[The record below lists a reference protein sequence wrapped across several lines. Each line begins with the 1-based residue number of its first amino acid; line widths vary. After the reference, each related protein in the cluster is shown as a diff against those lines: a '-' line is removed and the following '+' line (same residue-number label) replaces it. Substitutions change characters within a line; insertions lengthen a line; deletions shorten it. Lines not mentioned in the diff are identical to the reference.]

1 MSVNRFAAAALAAI
15 GAASAI
21 PIALA
26 QLDFAGLVNAFDI
39 DNGDTP
45 RGVIA
50 MVGVGGFLTIAV
62 IALAF
67 VGAGLAF
74 SGAPSA
80 RTLILAAAIAGLVT
94 AFPFWIPA
102 GVLLAVAALV
112 LGEPIEL
119 PTAAT
124 GMGTSS
130 TRQMYTH
137 RYADKG

>member
-1 MSVNRFAAAALAAI
+1 VESLPWS
-15 GAASAI
+15 ASAVSSLSLSLRS
-21 PIALA
+21 PLWEPAWRS
-26 QLDFAGLVNAFDI
+26 LVR
-39 DNGDTP
+39 P
-45 RGVIA
+45 
-50 MVGVGGFLTIAV
+50 
-62 IALAF
+62 
-67 VGAGLAF
+67 
-74 SGAPSA
+74 
-80 RTLILAAAIAGLVT
+80 LILAAAIAGLVT